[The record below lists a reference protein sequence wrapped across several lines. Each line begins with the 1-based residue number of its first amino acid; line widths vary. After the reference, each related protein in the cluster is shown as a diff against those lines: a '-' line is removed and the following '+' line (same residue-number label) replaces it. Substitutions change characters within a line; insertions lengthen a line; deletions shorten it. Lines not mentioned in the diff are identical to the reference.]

1 MLPYAFDEG
10 VSGAEVLAVGI
21 GEAIQRR
28 EVDSFPGRQVLLRTF
43 HDLVA
48 SRRPIPEM
56 AEVWRIGAGVGRVAD
71 RPGAVV
77 EHPGP
82 SGEGRKLRQKQDE
95 EAEIAQSLKDSRTD
109 HSDGEN
115 LVSRNL

>member
-1 MLPYAFDEG
+1 MLPYAFGEEI
-10 VSGAEVLAVGI
+10 SGAEVLAVGI
-21 GEAIQRR
+21 GEAVQRR
-28 EVDSFPGRQVLLRTF
+28 EVDGFPGRQVLLCAF

-48 SRRPIPEM
+48 SRWPIPEM
-56 AEVWRIGAGVGRVAD
+56 AEVWRIGAGVGRVTD

-77 EHPGP
+77 EHPGS

-95 EAEIAQSLKDSRTD
+95 EADIAQYLKNSRTD

-115 LVSRNL
+115 